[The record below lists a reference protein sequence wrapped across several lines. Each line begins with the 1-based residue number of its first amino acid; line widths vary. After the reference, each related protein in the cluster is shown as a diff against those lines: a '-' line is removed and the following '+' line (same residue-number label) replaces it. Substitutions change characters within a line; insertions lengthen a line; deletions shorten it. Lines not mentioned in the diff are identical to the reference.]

1 MENKKALYILLA
13 ALIALGSGCTRHK
26 AGTDRDKLKESQKVA
41 AEKKDQYRM
50 AEIFEN
56 DKTQIIDLMEG
67 PATFDIKYDGNST
80 FTCRL
85 LNNLGDIVDILAD
98 NRQGPF
104 KDTKSIT
111 VPKTSSYILDVK
123 TTGSWS
129 VYRK

>member
-1 MENKKALYILLA
+1 MRNLKFFVFLTFLLFFV
-13 ALIALGSGCTRHK
+13 SGCARYK
-26 AGTDRDKLKESQKVA
+26 ADKDKDKLKESQKVA

-56 DKTQIIDLMEG
+56 DQTQIIDLIQG

-80 FTCRL
+80 FTARL
-85 LNNLGDIVDILAD
+85 LNNTGDLIDILAD

-104 KDTKSIT
+104 KDTRTIT
-111 VPKTSSYILDVK
+111 VPKTGSYILDVK

-129 VYRK
+129 IYRK